1 MLTDWLKMGRA
12 KGAKKVDRFQQG
24 GRLRFSGSYVKGF
37 VNVRAGRS
45 GKTVVRLRDWL
56 KTRWAGK
63 SGDVNELVKNGAGGR
78 GKSSSYSLKTRR
90 AKGKGSEVVMSD

>member
-1 MLTDWLKMGRA
+1 MVKNGA
-12 KGAKKVDRFQQG
+12 GKGAKKEDCFQRG
-24 GRLRFSGSYVKGF
+24 RRLRFSGSYVKGF
-37 VNVRAGRS
+37 VKLRAGRS

-63 SGDVNELVKNGAGGR
+63 SGHVNELVKNGAGGR

-90 AKGKGSEVVMSD
+90 AEGKGSQVVMSD